1 MSIVS
6 NVVTDG
12 STYWFYNSLTLL
24 PRTKKCGNM
33 VLNSLVP
40 CTLSATRF
48 AVLKKF
54 FSANPNLLVSI
65 VQTLIIVYPTLVF
78 SKKSSLIAIQHIFN
92 NVSYH
97 FSLAQRPDFQTL
109 PHI

>member
-48 AVLKKF
+48 AILNL
-54 FSANPNLLVSI
+54 SANPHLLVSN
-65 VQTLIIVYPTLVF
+65 VLTLICLSYVSIQ
-78 SKKSSLIAIQHIFN
+78 SKISSHIAIPHIFN
-92 NVSYH
+92 NVSYR
-97 FSLAQRPDFQTL
+97 FLPLAQPDFQTL

>member
-54 FSANPNLLVSI
+54 FFGANPNLLVSI

-78 SKKSSLIAIQHIFN
+78 SKKAPLLLFNTYLITYLIIF
-92 NVSYH
+92 
-97 FSLAQRPDFQTL
+97 P
-109 PHI
+109 